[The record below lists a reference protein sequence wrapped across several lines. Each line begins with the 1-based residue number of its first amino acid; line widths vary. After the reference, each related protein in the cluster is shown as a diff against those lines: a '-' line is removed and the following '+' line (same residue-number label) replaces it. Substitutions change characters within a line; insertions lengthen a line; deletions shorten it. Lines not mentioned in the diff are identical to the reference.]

1 MQSLKQKY
9 QQWLTDF
16 TATLQQAEE
25 QQLENMIDVIEQ
37 LKAYL
42 KAGRDLSAYE
52 TQLFVETLKRQWQ
65 ENDQIDHQSETPL
78 IENTPAASAATSSI
92 PSTSN
97 AETSTA
103 PSLWPE
109 ALWQELSSIT
119 DKSQVEWQE
128 LAQDFKHNGVYYQ
141 GEIVG
146 MARYR
151 CSKCLQHIDYTHP
164 AELLACSQCGGV
176 QFHREGL
183 PV

>member
-16 TATLQQAEE
+16 TATLQQAEQ
-25 QQLENMIDVIEQ
+25 QQLDNMVNLVEQ
-37 LKAYL
+37 LKAYVQ
-42 KAGRDLSAYE
+42 AGRDLSAYE
-52 TQLFVETLKRQWQ
+52 TQLFIETLKRQWQ
-65 ENDQIDHQSETPL
+65 EQEKVVAKQKAKPL
-78 IENTPAASAATSSI
+78 TVEPAAAYMV
-92 PSTSN
+92 
-97 AETSTA
+97 

-109 ALWQELSSIT
+109 ALWQQLSAIT

-164 AELLACSQCGGV
+164 TELLACSQCGGV
-176 QFHREGL
+176 QFYREGL